1 MSHRIPSYS
10 RFVTSVTITATGSGY
25 ASPPAIT
32 FTSQVGDPGSGAA
45 ATATI
50 VNGQLNSITMTNGG
64 SGYLSAPTI
73 TIAPPVSGT
82 TATATAITSFAALP
96 PTDHEEK
103 SKIGIS
109 NTIPEFIREDYPQF
123 VTFLEKYYE
132 FLDEEGNPGNILFNK
147 HFYDIDDLNNSELN
161 KKALELAKDFPQ
173 VLQIDRATF
182 YKNIKDIYATK
193 GSQTSIKTFFKVLYN
208 EEVQISYPSE
218 SILRASDGVWKQE
231 SAIKVINGY
240 DNYVASQT
248 TGLIDI
254 VYYRLAN
261 YYTDEF
267 GDLRPNNIPVL
278 IKASIDRILPLEY
291 TAPQAY
297 DVFIKK
303 SAGVI
308 SIPGPGVEAAATA
321 TVSGGVITSLTAT
334 NSGTEYTAAPEVVIT
349 DDTGSG
355 ADIIATV
362 VNGEITGF
370 TINSGGSGYTSPTV
384 EFNTDSVRTFITNR
398 NLGTLPINSK
408 GFLIR
413 VISSVSTDT
422 YAGSAAGFSIGDI
435 FKYAAPSSGDISYF
449 KVSAISS
456 LGVPTAWKVVTP
468 GSGYTTKTIAHTVT
482 SKTGVTINLTLS
494 TSFLFDYPGK
504 YISNQGML
512 SNSIKLQD
520 NYKYQN
526 YSYIIKSSL
535 PQYQWNAPFRKHIHP
550 AGKEVFGDLV
560 LRSELNVGVGISIT
574 QVGMHLFDFITEEVL
589 YTTEIIAKDIG
600 KPFTDTYSISD
611 IISIEPGKYFIETAT
626 ANDAVFQNYGEEG
639 YFPETYV
646 GNPGVI
652 KFIGKNPSDIASTT
666 EVFERVVTYNLIETD
681 ITTVTELF
689 VPSLFMPRAYNDS
702 VTMSDGLLIGLGY
715 PRSFIDSISS
725 IAETIVFDTGMNT
738 SDSATT
744 SQTIGINIYK
754 ELVDPIGFEDTPN
767 PIDSISIDT
776 TWSRDFTE
784 SASVADSG
792 FLTLLNYIDLT
803 YFAED
808 YVGETITIT

>member
-1 MSHRIPSYS
+1 MAHKIPSYS

-25 ASPPAIT
+25 TSPPAII

-45 ATATI
+45 ATSTI

-73 TIAPPVSGT
+73 TITPPVSGT

-96 PTDHEEK
+96 PTEYEEK
-103 SKIGIS
+103 SKIGIN

-132 FLDEEGNPGNILFNK
+132 FLDGEGNPGNILFNK
-147 HFYDIDDLNNSELN
+147 HLYDIDDLNNSELN

-182 YKNIKDIYATK
+182 YKNIRDIYATK

-231 SAIKVINGY
+231 SAIKVTDGY

-261 YYTDEF
+261 YYSDDS
-267 GDLRPNNIPVL
+267 GDLRPNNLPVI

-291 TAPQAY
+291 TSPQSY

-303 SAGVI
+303 SAGII
-308 SIPGPGVEAAATA
+308 SIPGPGVEATATA
-321 TVSGGVITSLTAT
+321 TIVDGVITLLTVT
-334 NSGTEYTAAPEVVIT
+334 NGGTEYTAAPAVVIT
-349 DDTGSG
+349 DGTGSD

-370 TINSGGSGYTSPTV
+370 VINSGGTGYTSPIV
-384 EFNTDSVRTFITNR
+384 SFDSSDVRTFITNR
-398 NLGTLPINSK
+398 DAGTSHIHSK

-413 VISSVSTDT
+413 AISSISTDT
-422 YAGSAAGFSIGDI
+422 YVGPAAGFSIGDI
-435 FKYAAPSSGDISYF
+435 FNYTAPSSGDISYF
-449 KVSAISS
+449 KVSSTS
-456 LGVPTAWKVVTP
+456 VLGVPTAWKVITP

-494 TSFLFDYPGK
+494 TSFLFEYPGK

-535 PQYQWNAPFRKHIHP
+535 PQYQWNTLFRKHIHP

-560 LRSELNVGVGISIT
+560 LRAELNVGVSISIT
-574 QVGMHLFDFITEEVL
+574 PVGMNLFEFILE
-589 YTTEIIAKDIG
+589 D
-600 KPFTDTYSISD
+600 
-611 IISIEPGKYFIETAT
+611 
-626 ANDAVFQNYGEEG
+626 
-639 YFPETYV
+639 
-646 GNPGVI
+646 
-652 KFIGKNPSDIASTT
+652 
-666 EVFERVVTYNLIETD
+666 
-681 ITTVTELF
+681 
-689 VPSLFMPRAYNDS
+689 
-702 VTMSDGLLIGLGY
+702 
-715 PRSFIDSISS
+715 
-725 IAETIVFDTGMNT
+725 
-738 SDSATT
+738 ATT
-744 SQTIGINIYK
+744 SQSISINTYK
-754 ELVDPIGFEDTPN
+754 ELVDTVGLAEILLINGIRVVGFT
-767 PIDSISIDT
+767 DT
-776 TWSRDFTE
+776 TIIT
-784 SASVADSG
+784 DSG
-792 FLTLLNYIDLT
+792 LLSLNAYIDLT
-803 YFAED
+803 YFEED
-808 YVGETITIT
+808 YVGETISFT